1 MIEEIKEILTLVANA
16 GEFTIQAAITIII
29 SFGIYKLLTLASV
42 LLLIKYIVEK
52 IFDYFYARKTKPEEL
67 IKWTIRNS
75 SIFIAEEKL
84 MVDIVLLAKQLSE
97 SKTSGD
103 LGLFYSHEQNLVIR
117 ILTKELEK
125 QRKNKSEG
133 VQ

>member
-29 SFGIYKLLTLASV
+29 AFGIYKLLTLASV
-42 LLLIKYIVEK
+42 LVLIRYIVQK
-52 IFDYFYARKTKPEEL
+52 IFDYFYDRKIKPEEL

-75 SIFIAEEKL
+75 NIFIAEEKL
-84 MVDIVLLAKQLSE
+84 MVDIVLLAKQLSD

>member
-29 SFGIYKLLTLASV
+29 AFGIYKLLTLASV
-42 LLLIKYIVEK
+42 LVLIKYIVEK